1 MDLGPIDLV
10 YTWCDAAGDTW
21 RAKKE
26 ATAQAFGLT
35 PSSRGNAA
43 CRFDGNDEIRYA
55 LRSAEKNVPW
65 VRKIFLVIDDDITP
79 PAWLKLDH
87 PRLQVVRLS
96 EIMPPETL
104 PCFCS
109 GTIEH
114 HLARIPGLADRY
126 VYSND
131 DCMFYCPIG
140 PDFIGRKR
148 CGRPVMFDY
157 GLPATDGK

>member
-10 YTWCDAAGDTW
+10 YTWCDAADDTW

-35 PSSRGNAA
+35 SSSRGNAA

-157 GLPATDGK
+157 GLPAMDGK